1 MSSEP
6 LLSSQFCPEL
16 QRWLESVTA
25 LSCQLIGSA
34 PGANRQLWTSKRL
47 KLLLEHELLIAQP
60 LSPQTQASHGASH
73 PPVLPSPPP
82 LNLLS
87 CLSAPL
93 LLLPPFPLQFF
104 KHEGGGGFSPLL
116 SAPPFFSS
124 PGNTLNHSYNPPKP
138 TPPPPHCYL
147 NLHSNECAI
156 PRPPSNPPLFFSHG
170 GLPWGWGG
178 GKEESS
184 TCTHTISGAKTQH
197 PPPLPPIHRVYVCL
211 RMCTSAEEHRNMVGD
226 RREGGGELGGVLMA
240 LSAGNGLLLHRQLQ
254 SQQSSQASSP
264 HFICIGKT
272 HVHSQL
278 GRVSPSHRLMTMQN
292 CSCRAKKYNCSRHEG
307 KL

>member
-184 TCTHTISGAKTQH
+184 TCTHTISVAKTQQH
-197 PPPLPPIHRVYVCL
+197 PPPTHPSCICVFTYVHICRGTQEHGGWQTRGGGGVGWRPNGSQCRKWLVATQTAPESTVITGLIPVFYLHWENTRPLAAGQGQPLPPTNDYAKLFLQGKKI
-211 RMCTSAEEHRNMVGD
+211 
-226 RREGGGELGGVLMA
+226 
-240 LSAGNGLLLHRQLQ
+240 QLQ
-254 SQQSSQASSP
+254 
-264 HFICIGKT
+264 
-272 HVHSQL
+272 
-278 GRVSPSHRLMTMQN
+278 PSWR
-292 CSCRAKKYNCSRHEG
+292 
-307 KL
+307 

>member
-156 PRPPSNPPLFFSHG
+156 PRPPPTHPFSSAMGDCPGAEEGVKRRAAHVHTQFQAQKHSTPPHSH
-170 GLPWGWGG
+170 P
-178 GKEESS
+178 SIVYM
-184 TCTHTISGAKTQH
+184 C
-197 PPPLPPIHRVYVCL
+197 VYVCAHL
-211 RMCTSAEEHRNMVGD
+211 QRNTGTWWVTD
-226 RREGGGELGGVLMA
+226 ERGGELGGVLMA

>member
-116 SAPPFFSS
+116 SAPPPFFSS
-124 PGNTLNHSYNPPKP
+124 PGNTLNHSYNPPKL

-156 PRPPSNPPLFFSHG
+156 PDPPPTHPFSSAMG
-170 GLPWGWGG
+170 DCPGA
-178 GKEESS
+178 EEGVKRRAAHVHTQFQSQKHS
-184 TCTHTISGAKTQH
+184 TS
-197 PPPLPPIHRVYVCL
+197 PPLPPIHRVYVCL

-226 RREGGGELGGVLMA
+226 RRGGGSWV
-240 LSAGNGLLLHRQLQ
+240 
-254 SQQSSQASSP
+254 AS
-264 HFICIGKT
+264 
-272 HVHSQL
+272 
-278 GRVSPSHRLMTMQN
+278 
-292 CSCRAKKYNCSRHEG
+292 
-307 KL
+307 

>member
-116 SAPPFFSS
+116 SAPPPFFSS

-156 PRPPSNPPLFFSHG
+156 PDPPPTHPFSSAMGDCPGAEEGVKRRAAHVHTQFQSQKHSTSPPTPTHPSCICVFTYVHICRGTQEHG
-170 GLPWGWGG
+170 GWQTRG
-178 GKEESS
+178 
-184 TCTHTISGAKTQH
+184 
-197 PPPLPPIHRVYVCL
+197 
-211 RMCTSAEEHRNMVGD
+211 
-226 RREGGGELGGVLMA
+226 GGGELGGVLMA

-254 SQQSSQASSP
+254 SQQYHRP
-264 HFICIGKT
+264 HPRILSALGKHT
-272 HVHSQL
+272 STRSWA
-278 GRVSPSHRLMTMQN
+278 GSAPPTD
-292 CSCRAKKYNCSRHEG
+292 
-307 KL
+307 

>member
-25 LSCQLIGSA
+25 LSCQLIGLA

-116 SAPPFFSS
+116 SAPPPFFLRQATHSITLTTPQNPPHLLPTAISTSIPMNVQSPDPPPTHPFSS
-124 PGNTLNHSYNPPKP
+124 AMGDCPGAEEGVKRRAAHVHTQFQAQKHS
-138 TPPPPHCYL
+138 TPP
-147 NLHSNECAI
+147 HSHPSIVYMCVYVCAHLQ
-156 PRPPSNPPLFFSHG
+156 RNTG
-170 GLPWGWGG
+170 TWWVTDERGG
-178 GKEESS
+178 GVGWRPNGSQCRKWLVATQTAPES
-184 TCTHTISGAKTQH
+184 TVITGLIPVFYLHWENTRPLAAGQGQ
-197 PPPLPPIHRVYVCL
+197 PLPPTNDYAKLFLQGKKI
-211 RMCTSAEEHRNMVGD
+211 
-226 RREGGGELGGVLMA
+226 
-240 LSAGNGLLLHRQLQ
+240 QLQ
-254 SQQSSQASSP
+254 
-264 HFICIGKT
+264 
-272 HVHSQL
+272 
-278 GRVSPSHRLMTMQN
+278 PSWR
-292 CSCRAKKYNCSRHEG
+292 
-307 KL
+307 

>member
-116 SAPPFFSS
+116 SAPPPFFLRQATHSITLTTPQNPPHLLPTAISTSIPMNVQSPDPPPTHPFSS
-124 PGNTLNHSYNPPKP
+124 AMGDCPGAEEGVKRRAAHVHTQFQAQKHSTPP
-138 TPPPPHCYL
+138 TPTH
-147 NLHSNECAI
+147 
-156 PRPPSNPPLFFSHG
+156 PSCICVFTYVHICRGTQEHG
-170 GLPWGWGG
+170 GWQ
-178 GKEESS
+178 
-184 TCTHTISGAKTQH
+184 T
-197 PPPLPPIHRVYVCL
+197 R
-211 RMCTSAEEHRNMVGD
+211 
-226 RREGGGELGGVLMA
+226 GGGELGGVLMA

-264 HFICIGKT
+264 YFICIGKT

-292 CSCRAKKYNCSRHEG
+292 CSCRAKKYNCSHHEG

>member
-16 QRWLESVTA
+16 QRWLKSVTA

-34 PGANRQLWTSKRL
+34 SGANRQLWTSKRL

-104 KHEGGGGFSPLL
+104 KHEGGGGFYPLL
-116 SAPPFFSS
+116 SAPPPFFLRQATHSITLTTPQNPPHLLPTAISTSIPMNVQSPDPPPTHPFSS
-124 PGNTLNHSYNPPKP
+124 AMGDCPGAEEGVKRRAAHVHTQFQAQKHS
-138 TPPPPHCYL
+138 TPPPTH
-147 NLHSNECAI
+147 
-156 PRPPSNPPLFFSHG
+156 PSCVCVFTYVHICRGTQEHG
-170 GLPWGWGG
+170 GWQTRGG
-178 GKEESS
+178 GVGWRPNGSQCRKWLVATQTAPES
-184 TCTHTISGAKTQH
+184 TVITGLIPVFYLHWENTRPLAAGQGQ
-197 PPPLPPIHRVYVCL
+197 PLPPTNDYAKLFLQGKKI
-211 RMCTSAEEHRNMVGD
+211 
-226 RREGGGELGGVLMA
+226 
-240 LSAGNGLLLHRQLQ
+240 QLQ
-254 SQQSSQASSP
+254 
-264 HFICIGKT
+264 
-272 HVHSQL
+272 
-278 GRVSPSHRLMTMQN
+278 PSWR
-292 CSCRAKKYNCSRHEG
+292 
-307 KL
+307 